1 MFKYPA
7 VVVGYDANTRLAQV
21 KIEPLDNGA
30 DTVLDAELL
39 YPLGDKSNT
48 AIEVLAGDFVWVEFE
63 AGDPRYPIIVG
74 YRNKRTGNDDS
85 TRRYHH
91 HGSFEILADN
101 IIKIKGNV
109 KVIVESETVEVI
121 APTVKVT
128 STTVTVDATTI
139 TVNASN
145 TNITSLVNIT
155 GNTSITGNLAVAGAI
170 SGTGGS
176 GASIAGN
183 VTVSSG
189 NVTVSSGDVVAD
201 GKSLKTHTHPYTDD
215 GSPATTGTPN

>member
-1 MFKYPA
+1 MLGKYPA
-7 VVVGYDANTRLAQV
+7 VVVSYNANTRLAQV
-21 KIEPLDNGA
+21 KIEPLDDGA
-30 DTVLDAELL
+30 DTMLDAELL

-48 AIEVLAGDFVWVEFE
+48 AIEVLANDAVWVEFE

-101 IIKIKGNV
+101 TIKIKGDV
-109 KVIVESETVEVI
+109 KVIVESATVEVN
-121 APTVKVT
+121 A
-128 STTVTVDATTI
+128 TTV

-176 GASIAGN
+176 GATIA
-183 VTVSSG
+183 G

-215 GSPATTGTPN
+215 GNPATTGTPN

>member
-1 MFKYPA
+1 MMMFKYPA
-7 VVVGYDANTRLAQV
+7 VVVSYDGGTRLAKV
-21 KIEPLDNGA
+21 KLEPLDEGA
-30 DTVLDAELL
+30 DTALDAELL

-48 AIEVLAGDFVWVEFE
+48 AIEVLANDFVWVEFE

-74 YRNKRTGNDDS
+74 YRNKREGNDDT

-101 IIKIKGNV
+101 IIKIKGDV
-109 KVIVESETVEVI
+109 KVIVESQTVEVT
-121 APTVKVT
+121 APTVTVT
-128 STTVTVDATTI
+128 ATTVTVTAT
-139 TVNASN
+139 N

-176 GASIAGN
+176 GATIA
-183 VTVSSG
+183 G

-201 GKSLKTHTHPYTDD
+201 GKSLKGHTHPYTDN
-215 GSPATTGTPN
+215 GIPMVTGTPT

>member
-7 VVVGYDANTRLAQV
+7 VVVAYDANTRLAQV

-30 DTVLDAELL
+30 DTVLDAGLL

-48 AIEVLAGDFVWVEFE
+48 AIEVLSGDFVWVEFE

-91 HGSFEILADN
+91 ANIELLADN
-101 IIKIKGNV
+101 TIKIKGDV
-109 KVIVESETVEVI
+109 KVIVESATVEVN
-121 APTVKVT
+121 A
-128 STTVTVDATTI
+128 TTVTVT
-139 TVNASN
+139 ASN

-176 GASIAGN
+176 GATIAGN
-183 VTVSSG
+183 VTI
-189 NVTVSSGDVVAD
+189 SSGDVVAD

-215 GSPATTGTPN
+215 GNPATTGTPN

>member
-1 MFKYPA
+1 MMFKYPA
-7 VVVGYDANTRLAQV
+7 VVASYDANTRLA
-21 KIEPLDNGA
+21 KIKLEPLDDGA
-30 DTVLDAELL
+30 DTLLEAELC

-63 AGDPRYPIIVG
+63 QGDPRYPIIVG
-74 YRNKRTGNDDS
+74 YRNQRTGNDDT

-91 HGSFEILADN
+91 HGNFEILADN
-101 IIKIKGNV
+101 LIKIKVNV

-121 APTVKVT
+121 A
-128 STTVTVDATTI
+128 TTVNVT
-139 TVNASN
+139 ASN
-145 TNITSLVNIT
+145 TNINSVVAIT

-183 VTVSSG
+183 VTVS
-189 NVTVSSGDVVAD
+189 NGDVVAD
-201 GKSLKTHTHPYTDD
+201 GKSLKTHTHPYTDN
-215 GSPATTGTPN
+215 GNPMTTGVPS

>member
-1 MFKYPA
+1 M
-7 VVVGYDANTRLAQV
+7 
-21 KIEPLDNGA
+21 
-30 DTVLDAELL
+30 
-39 YPLGDKSNT
+39 GDKSNT

-74 YRNKRTGNDDS
+74 YRNKREGNDDA

-155 GNTSITGNLAVAGAI
+155 GNTSIAGTLSVAGAI

-176 GASIAGN
+176 GATIAGS
-183 VTVSSG
+183 V
-189 NVTVSSGDVVAD
+189 
-201 GKSLKTHTHPYTDD
+201 KLKM
-215 GSPATTGTPN
+215 

>member
-1 MFKYPA
+1 MMFKYPA
-7 VVVGYDANTRLAQV
+7 VVMSYDANTRLA
-21 KIEPLDNGA
+21 KIKLEPLDDGA
-30 DTVLDAELL
+30 DTLLEAELC

-63 AGDPRYPIIVG
+63 QGDPRYPIIVG
-74 YRNKRTGNDDS
+74 YRNQRTGNDDT

-91 HGSFEILADN
+91 HGNFEILADN
-101 IIKIKGNV
+101 LIKIKGNV

-121 APTVKVT
+121 A
-128 STTVTVDATTI
+128 TTVNVT
-139 TVNASN
+139 ASN
-145 TNITSLVNIT
+145 TNINSVVAIT

-183 VTVSSG
+183 VTVS
-189 NVTVSSGDVVAD
+189 NGDVVAD
-201 GKSLKTHTHPYTDD
+201 GISLKTHTHPYTDD
-215 GSPATTGTPN
+215 GSPMTTGVPS

>member
-63 AGDPRYPIIVG
+63 GGDPRYPIIVG

-183 VTVSSG
+183 VTVSG
-189 NVTVSSGDVVAD
+189 GDVVAD

-215 GSPATTGTPN
+215 GNAATTGTPN

>member
-63 AGDPRYPIIVG
+63 AGDPRYPIIAG
-74 YRNKRTGNDDS
+74 YRNKRTGNDDA

-91 HGSFEILADN
+91 ANIELLADN
-101 IIKIKGNV
+101 TIKIKGDV
-109 KVIVESETVEVI
+109 KVIVESATVEVN
-121 APTVKVT
+121 A
-128 STTVTVDATTI
+128 TTVTVT
-139 TVNASN
+139 ASN

-189 NVTVSSGDVVAD
+189 DVVAD

-215 GSPATTGTPN
+215 GNAATTGTPN

>member
-48 AIEVLAGDFVWVEFE
+48 AIEVLSGDFVWVEFE
-63 AGDPRYPIIVG
+63 GGDPRYPIIVG

-91 HGSFEILADN
+91 HGSFEILADK
-101 IIKIKGNV
+101 IIKIK
-109 KVIVESETVEVI
+109 
-121 APTVKVT
+121 AM
-128 STTVTVDATTI
+128 
-139 TVNASN
+139 
-145 TNITSLVNIT
+145 
-155 GNTSITGNLAVAGAI
+155 
-170 SGTGGS
+170 
-176 GASIAGN
+176 
-183 VTVSSG
+183 
-189 NVTVSSGDVVAD
+189 
-201 GKSLKTHTHPYTDD
+201 
-215 GSPATTGTPN
+215 

>member
-1 MFKYPA
+1 MMFKYPA
-7 VVVGYDANTRLAQV
+7 VVMSYDADTRLA
-21 KIEPLDNGA
+21 KIKLEPLDDGA
-30 DTVLDAELL
+30 DTQLEAELC

-63 AGDPRYPIIVG
+63 QGDPRYPIIVG
-74 YRNKRTGNDDS
+74 YRNKRTGNDDL

-91 HGSFEILADN
+91 HGNFEILADN

-109 KVIVESETVEVI
+109 KVIVESATVEVI
-121 APTVKVT
+121 A
-128 STTVTVDATTI
+128 TTVNVT
-139 TVNASN
+139 ASN

-155 GNTSITGNLAVAGAI
+155 GNTSITGNLEVAGAI

-183 VTVSSG
+183 VTVS
-189 NVTVSSGDVVAD
+189 NGDIEAD
-201 GKSLKTHTHPYTDD
+201 GISLKTHTHPYTDN
-215 GSPATTGTPN
+215 GSPMTTGVPS

>member
-1 MFKYPA
+1 MMFKYPA
-7 VVVGYDANTRLAQV
+7 VVMSYDANTRLA
-21 KIEPLDNGA
+21 KIKLEPLDDGA
-30 DTVLDAELL
+30 DTQLEAELC

-63 AGDPRYPIIVG
+63 QGDPRYPIIVG
-74 YRNKRTGNDDS
+74 YRNKRTGNDDL

-91 HGSFEILADN
+91 HGNFEILADN

-109 KVIVESETVEVI
+109 KVIVESATVEVI
-121 APTVKVT
+121 A
-128 STTVTVDATTI
+128 TTVNVT
-139 TVNASN
+139 ASN

-155 GNTSITGNLAVAGAI
+155 GNTSITGNLTVAGAI

-176 GASIAGN
+176 GASIA
-183 VTVSSG
+183 G

-201 GKSLKTHTHPYTDD
+201 GKSLKTHTHPYTDN
-215 GSPATTGTPN
+215 GNPMTTGAPS

>member
-1 MFKYPA
+1 MMFKYPA
-7 VVVGYDANTRLAQV
+7 VVMSYDANTRLA
-21 KIEPLDNGA
+21 KIKLEPLDDGA
-30 DTVLDAELL
+30 DTQLDAELL

-63 AGDPRYPIIVG
+63 QGDPRYPIIVG
-74 YRNKRTGNDDS
+74 YRNKRTGNDDL

-91 HGSFEILADN
+91 HGNFEILADN

-109 KVIVESETVEVI
+109 KVIVESATVEVI
-121 APTVKVT
+121 A
-128 STTVTVDATTI
+128 TTVNVT
-139 TVNASN
+139 ASN

-189 NVTVSSGDVVAD
+189 DVVAD
-201 GKSLKTHTHPYTDD
+201 GKSLKTHTHPYTDN
-215 GSPATTGTPN
+215 GSPMTTGAPS

>member
-1 MFKYPA
+1 MMFKYPA
-7 VVVGYDANTRLAQV
+7 VVMSYDANTRLA
-21 KIEPLDNGA
+21 KIKLEPLDDGA
-30 DTVLDAELL
+30 DTQLDAELL

-63 AGDPRYPIIVG
+63 QGDPRYPIIVG
-74 YRNKRTGNDDS
+74 YRNKRTGNDDL

-91 HGSFEILADN
+91 HGNFEILADN

-109 KVIVESETVEVI
+109 KVIVESATVEVI
-121 APTVKVT
+121 A
-128 STTVTVDATTI
+128 TTVNVT
-139 TVNASN
+139 ASN

-183 VTVSSG
+183 VTVS
-189 NVTVSSGDVVAD
+189 NGDVVAD
-201 GKSLKTHTHPYTDD
+201 GKSLKTHTHPYTDN
-215 GSPATTGTPN
+215 GSPMTTGAPS

>member
-63 AGDPRYPIIVG
+63 AGDPRYPIIAG

-155 GNTSITGNLAVAGAI
+155 GNTSIAGTLSVAGAI

-176 GASIAGN
+176 GATIAG
-183 VTVSSG
+183 S
-189 NVTVSSGDVVAD
+189 VTVSSGDVVAD

-215 GSPATTGTPN
+215 GNPATTGTPN

>member
-1 MFKYPA
+1 MMFKYPA
-7 VVVGYDANTRLAQV
+7 VVVSYDANTRLA
-21 KIEPLDNGA
+21 KIKLEPLDDGA
-30 DTVLDAELL
+30 DTQLDAELL

-63 AGDPRYPIIVG
+63 QGDPRYPIIVG
-74 YRNKRTGNDDS
+74 YRNQRTGNDDL

-91 HGSFEILADN
+91 HGNFEILADN

-121 APTVKVT
+121 A
-128 STTVTVDATTI
+128 TTVNVTA
-139 TVNASN
+139 NN
-145 TNITSLVNIT
+145 TNINSVVAIT

-183 VTVSSG
+183 VTVS
-189 NVTVSSGDVVAD
+189 NGDVVAD
-201 GKSLKTHTHPYTDD
+201 GISLKTHTHPYTDD
-215 GSPATTGTPN
+215 GSPMTTGVPS

>member
-48 AIEVLAGDFVWVEFE
+48 AIEVLSGDFVWVEFE

-91 HGSFEILADN
+91 ANIELLADN
-101 IIKIKGNV
+101 IIKIKGDV
-109 KVIVESETVEVI
+109 KVIVESATVEVN
-121 APTVKVT
+121 A
-128 STTVTVDATTI
+128 TTVTVT
-139 TVNASN
+139 ASN

-176 GASIAGN
+176 GATIAGN
-183 VTVSSG
+183 VTVSD
-189 NVTVSSGDVVAD
+189 GDVVAD
-201 GKSLKTHTHPYTDD
+201 GKSLKGHTHPYTDN
-215 GSPATTGTPN
+215 GAGMTTGAPS

>member
-1 MFKYPA
+1 MMFKYPA
-7 VVVGYDANTRLAQV
+7 VVVSYDANTRLA
-21 KIEPLDNGA
+21 KIKLEPLDDGA
-30 DTVLDAELL
+30 DTQLDADLL

-63 AGDPRYPIIVG
+63 QGDPRYPIIVG
-74 YRNKRTGNDDS
+74 YRNKRTGNDDT

-91 HGSFEILADN
+91 HGNFEILADN
-101 IIKIKGNV
+101 LIKIKGNV
-109 KVIVESETVEVI
+109 KVIVESATVEVI
-121 APTVKVT
+121 A
-128 STTVTVDATTI
+128 TTVNVT
-139 TVNASN
+139 ASN

-176 GASIAGN
+176 GATIA
-183 VTVSSG
+183 G

-201 GKSLKTHTHPYTDD
+201 GKSLKTHTHPYTDN
-215 GSPATTGTPN
+215 GSPMTTGVPS

>member
-1 MFKYPA
+1 MMMFKYPA
-7 VVVGYDANTRLAQV
+7 VVVSYDGVTRLAKV
-21 KIEPLDNGA
+21 KLEPLDDGA

-48 AIEVLAGDFVWVEFE
+48 AIEVLANDPVWVEFE

-74 YRNKRTGNDDS
+74 YRNKREGNDDT

-101 IIKIKGNV
+101 IIKIKGDV
-109 KVIVESETVEVI
+109 KVIVESQTVEVT
-121 APTVKVT
+121 APTVTVT
-128 STTVTVDATTI
+128 ATTVTVTAT
-139 TVNASN
+139 N

-155 GNTSITGNLAVAGAI
+155 GNTSITGNLSVAGAI

-176 GASIAGN
+176 GATIAGN
-183 VTVSSG
+183 VTVS
-189 NVTVSSGDVVAD
+189 TGDVVAD
-201 GKSLKTHTHPYTDD
+201 GKSLKGHTHPYTDN
-215 GSPATTGTPN
+215 GAGMTTGAPS

>member
-1 MFKYPA
+1 MMMFKYPA
-7 VVVGYDANTRLAQV
+7 VVVSYDGVTRLAKV
-21 KIEPLDNGA
+21 KLEPLDDGA

-48 AIEVLAGDFVWVEFE
+48 AIEVLANDPVWVEFE

-74 YRNKRTGNDDS
+74 YRNKREGNDDT

-101 IIKIKGNV
+101 IIKIKGDV
-109 KVIVESETVEVI
+109 KVIVEIQTVEVT
-121 APTVKVT
+121 APTVTVT
-128 STTVTVDATTI
+128 ATTVTVTAT
-139 TVNASN
+139 N

-155 GNTSITGNLAVAGAI
+155 GNTSITGNLSVAGAI

-176 GASIAGN
+176 GATIAGN
-183 VTVSSG
+183 VTVS
-189 NVTVSSGDVVAD
+189 TGDVVAD
-201 GKSLKTHTHPYTDD
+201 GKSLKGHTHPYTDN
-215 GSPATTGTPN
+215 GAGMTTGAPS

>member
-48 AIEVLAGDFVWVEFE
+48 AIEVLSGDFVWVEFE
-63 AGDPRYPIIVG
+63 GGDPRYPIIVG

-176 GASIAGN
+176 GANIA
-183 VTVSSG
+183 G

-215 GSPATTGTPN
+215 GNAATTGTPN

>member
-1 MFKYPA
+1 MMFKYPA
-7 VVVGYDANTRLAQV
+7 VVMSYDANTRLA
-21 KIEPLDNGA
+21 KIKLEPLDDGA
-30 DTVLDAELL
+30 DTQLDAELL

-63 AGDPRYPIIVG
+63 QGDPRYPIIVG
-74 YRNKRTGNDDS
+74 YRNKRTGNDDL

-91 HGSFEILADN
+91 HGNFEILADN

-121 APTVKVT
+121 A
-128 STTVTVDATTI
+128 TTVNVT
-139 TVNASN
+139 ASN
-145 TNITSLVNIT
+145 TNINSVVAIT
-155 GNTSITGNLAVAGAI
+155 GNTSITGNLTVAGAI

-183 VTVSSG
+183 VTVS
-189 NVTVSSGDVVAD
+189 NGDVVAD

-215 GSPATTGTPN
+215 GSPMTTGVPS

>member
-63 AGDPRYPIIVG
+63 AGDPRYPIIAG

-91 HGSFEILADN
+91 ANIELFADN
-101 IIKIKGNV
+101 TIKIKGDV
-109 KVIVESETVEVI
+109 KVIVESATVEVN
-121 APTVKVT
+121 A
-128 STTVTVDATTI
+128 TTVTVT
-139 TVNASN
+139 ASN

-189 NVTVSSGDVVAD
+189 DVVAD

-215 GSPATTGTPN
+215 GNAATTGTPN

>member
-1 MFKYPA
+1 MMFKYPA
-7 VVVGYDANTRLAQV
+7 VVMSYDANTRLA
-21 KIEPLDNGA
+21 KIKLEPLDDGA
-30 DTVLDAELL
+30 DTQLEAELL

-63 AGDPRYPIIVG
+63 QGDPRYPIIVG
-74 YRNKRTGNDDS
+74 YRNKRTGNDDL

-91 HGSFEILADN
+91 HGNFEILADN

-109 KVIVESETVEVI
+109 KVIVESATVEVI
-121 APTVKVT
+121 A
-128 STTVTVDATTI
+128 TTVNVT
-139 TVNASN
+139 ASN

-189 NVTVSSGDVVAD
+189 DVVAD
-201 GKSLKTHTHPYTDD
+201 GKSLKTHTHPYTDN
-215 GSPATTGTPN
+215 GSQMTTGAPS

>member
-48 AIEVLAGDFVWVEFE
+48 AIEVLSGDFVWVEFE
-63 AGDPRYPIIVG
+63 GGDPRYPIIVG

-176 GASIAGN
+176 GASI
-183 VTVSSG
+183 VG
-189 NVTVSSGDVVAD
+189 NVTVSSGDVAAD